1 MIIAAEIVVIILMIL
16 GGAFWYMYHRTF
28 GSMQKIDFNEDQVK
42 NVNLSQEQIDDMK
55 GYMTVAC
62 FGVDS
67 RREQGQMN
75 VGKGTNADANMIAN
89 INLDTGVIRLVSVF
103 RDS

>member
-67 RREQGQMN
+67 RSQHGQMN
-75 VGKGTNADANMIAN
+75 VEKVRTRMS
-89 INLDTGVIRLVSVF
+89 T
-103 RDS
+103 

>member
-42 NVNLSQEQIDDMK
+42 TSTCLRNRS
-55 GYMTVAC
+55 
-62 FGVDS
+62 
-67 RREQGQMN
+67 
-75 VGKGTNADANMIAN
+75 MI
-89 INLDTGVIRLVSVF
+89 
-103 RDS
+103 

>member
-42 NVNLSQEQIDDMK
+42 NILPSQAAESQYREAVPQME
-55 GYMTVAC
+55 YT
-62 FGVDS
+62 S
-67 RREQGQMN
+67 RAAQRMP
-75 VGKGTNADANMIAN
+75 MH
-89 INLDTGVIRLVSVF
+89 RLPVLLPEPSSDLPSKIIPGSRKTHSIF
-103 RDS
+103 SPS

>member
-1 MIIAAEIVVIILMIL
+1 
-16 GGAFWYMYHRTF
+16 
-28 GSMQKIDFNEDQVK
+28 MQKIDFNEDQVK

-67 RREQGQMN
+67 RSQHGQMN
-75 VGKGTNADANMIAN
+75 VGKGTNADVNMIAN
-89 INLDTGVIRLVSVF
+89 INRRRVRSALYRYSGTVI
-103 RDS
+103 

>member
-42 NVNLSQEQIDDMK
+42 NVNLSQEQIDD
-55 GYMTVAC
+55 
-62 FGVDS
+62 
-67 RREQGQMN
+67 RRA
-75 VGKGTNADANMIAN
+75 T
-89 INLDTGVIRLVSVF
+89 
-103 RDS
+103 

>member
-42 NVNLSQEQIDDMK
+42 NVNLSQEQIYDIRQYRLICCDR
-55 GYMTVAC
+55 
-62 FGVDS
+62 GVL
-67 RREQGQMN
+67 RCRFA
-75 VGKGTNADANMIAN
+75 K
-89 INLDTGVIRLVSVF
+89 
-103 RDS
+103 

>member
-55 GYMTVAC
+55 GYMTWRASV
-62 FGVDS
+62 S
-67 RREQGQMN
+67 IRE
-75 VGKGTNADANMIAN
+75 VS
-89 INLDTGVIRLVSVF
+89 TGR
-103 RDS
+103 